1 MSEISTNSDKVS
13 GWTSLYR
20 KIRNN
25 NHNEHKLI
33 FIAAVSIIIVCILTF
48 AFISSNE
55 NFYNKPIAKIV
66 SVTEKDSQVENSNG
80 QIEPVKNQL
89 IKAVI
94 MNGSNKGKEIQL
106 QNTSSYSE
114 VNDLNL
120 KVNDEVFISIQENG
134 SHQIISAKILDL
146 KRDKYIVYIA
156 CLFILLILLIG
167 GIKGFKSLMS
177 VVINIIIFLIIIQ
190 LFLMGINLTLTAV
203 IASLLFIVLSISIV
217 CGINKKTLSAVI
229 GTLAGTLISMLIAVI
244 VIQVNHWSGVHF
256 EEMEFLTHPPEQIFL
271 MEILIGTL
279 GGIMDIAISIAS
291 SIKEIYDKNPEIESK
306 VLIKSG
312 MEIGKDIM
320 GTMANTLV
328 FAYVSGSIPIILLLL
343 RNGFPISYII
353 NINLSLEIIRA
364 VTGSIGIVLS
374 IPITIYT
381 SVMIFKNQRIG
392 EL

>member
-1 MSEISTNSDKVS
+1 MSEISSNSDKIS
-13 GWTSLYR
+13 KWTGLF
-20 KIRNN
+20 RNIKKN
-25 NHNEHKLI
+25 KYKRT
-33 FIAAVSIIIVCILTF
+33 FIAVVLLIIVSILILGF
-48 AFISSNE
+48 VSSNE
-55 NFYNKPIAKIV
+55 TFYNKTIVKIT

-80 QIEPVKNQL
+80 KVEPIKNQL

-94 MNGSNKGKEIQL
+94 MNGNYKGKEIQL
-106 QNTSSYSE
+106 QNTSSYSQ

-120 KVNDEVFISIQENG
+120 KVNDEVFVLIQDNA
-134 SHQIISAKILDL
+134 SNQIISAKILDL

-156 CLFILLILLIG
+156 ILFILLILLIG
-167 GIKGFKSLMS
+167 GLKGFKSLTS
-177 VVINIIIFLIIIQ
+177 VVINIIIFLSIIQ
-190 LFLMGINLTLTAV
+190 LFLHGINLTLTAV

-217 CGINKKTLSAVI
+217 CGINRKTLSAVI
-229 GTLAGTLISMLIAVI
+229 GTLAGTLISMLIAVL

-291 SIKEIYDKNPEIESK
+291 SIKEIYDKNPEIERK
-306 VLIKSG
+306 MLINSG

-320 GTMANTLV
+320 GTMTNTLV

-381 SVMIFKNQRIG
+381 SVMIFKNNRIG
-392 EL
+392 EF